1 MKKACNVSNKCVT
14 LPKILSVFVYSL
26 IQTYIYLYSIYN
38 SNQQV
43 NKESL
48 SKTSR
53 HSQQKSCQLKKLKE
67 NNRFSI
73 ATKYY
78 FYILLNIITANSSQ
92 QFTADQ
98 SIGLQRHTNEIK
110 SFHREDC
117 ILLWPCEKLLLD
129 GKRFFLLVLIEN
141 KLGCNLNPRR
151 GSFSVPVTNLSI
163 LPRSTLPLLPPLMNI
178 KKSVHN
184 GFHKFKNH

>member
-1 MKKACNVSNKCVT
+1 MKKACNVSNKCVN
-14 LPKILSVFVYSL
+14 LPKILAVFTYGF
-26 IQTYIYLYSIYN
+26 IQTYIYLDAIYN

-53 HSQQKSCQLKKLKE
+53 HLQQKSCQLKNITTIAAKINYSKNQLQQKSITAKILQLKKLKE

-73 ATKYY
+73 AIKYY
-78 FYILLNIITANSSQ
+78 FYILLNIIIANSSQ

-98 SIGLQRHTNEIK
+98 SIGLQRHSYINEIK

-117 ILLWPCEKLLLD
+117 ILPWPWANS
-129 GKRFFLLVLIEN
+129 G
-141 KLGCNLNPRR
+141 NLC
-151 GSFSVPVTNLSI
+151 
-163 LPRSTLPLLPPLMNI
+163 
-178 KKSVHN
+178 KCYWKAKSSSRWS
-184 GFHKFKNH
+184 

>member
-26 IQTYIYLYSIYN
+26 IQIYIYLYSIYN

-53 HSQQKSCQLKKLKE
+53 HSQQKPCQLKKLKE

-110 SFHREDC
+110 SFIGKIVFC
-117 ILLWPCEKLLLD
+117 CGPEKNCYWTA
-129 GKRFFLLVLIEN
+129 K
-141 KLGCNLNPRR
+141 
-151 GSFSVPVTNLSI
+151 GSSCWS
-163 LPRSTLPLLPPLMNI
+163 
-178 KKSVHN
+178 
-184 GFHKFKNH
+184 